1 MSIRSDQTSI
11 APIISFRILFGILC
25 FFGLLWSLAKNE
37 IADRF
42 WAADFYFTYWG
53 FEFVSYPGDT
63 GIIVL
68 YLLAMIAALGIAFGA
83 MYRLS
88 VLVFALSFS
97 YLHTVDATN
106 YINHYYLIWIFSLF
120 LFFVPAN
127 AAFSIDCRFG
137 MVKRRNEIPYVYLL
151 IFLVQIGIVYI
162 FAGIAKLNADWL
174 LRAMPLKIWLN
185 QQVDFPLLGQ
195 LFDKNWVHIGMSFF
209 AAFYDLSI
217 LFWLLWSKSRPY
229 AYAAVVVF
237 HLLTAMLF
245 DIGLFPPLM
254 IVACTLFFK
263 ADTHLKMLR
272 KLGYKDAE
280 ESTVAFKNLSK
291 PQLLFFSCF
300 LLIQLFLPVRHIFF
314 SNENILWTQDYYRY
328 GWRLMLVENEGFAT
342 FTVRDRNSDQFWVVE
357 NAEFLTP
364 YQIKRMSVQPEHI
377 RQFAHHL
384 SSVYAQKFGLKN
396 PIINADVFVTLN
408 GRPSKRL
415 IDPKVNLAEIRDSW
429 QKKDWILK

>member
-1 MSIRSDQTSI
+1 
-11 APIISFRILFGILC
+11 
-25 FFGLLWSLAKNE
+25 
-37 IADRF
+37 
-42 WAADFYFTYWG
+42 
-53 FEFVSYPGDT
+53 
-63 GIIVL
+63 
-68 YLLAMIAALGIAFGA
+68 
-83 MYRLS
+83 
-88 VLVFALSFS
+88 
-97 YLHTVDATN
+97 
-106 YINHYYLIWIFSLF
+106 
-120 LFFVPAN
+120 
-127 AAFSIDCRFG
+127 
-137 MVKRRNEIPYVYLL
+137 
-151 IFLVQIGIVYI
+151 
-162 FAGIAKLNADWL
+162 
-174 LRAMPLKIWLN
+174 
-185 QQVDFPLLGQ
+185 
-195 LFDKNWVHIGMSFF
+195 
-209 AAFYDLSI
+209 
-217 LFWLLWSKSRPY
+217 
-229 AYAAVVVF
+229 
-237 HLLTAMLF
+237 
-245 DIGLFPPLM
+245 
-254 IVACTLFFK
+254 
-263 ADTHLKMLR
+263 MLR

-384 SSVYAQKFGLKN
+384 SSVYAQKYGLKN